1 MSSTYR
7 GALYRPLICRGGTL
21 SPLLH
26 ALGLYISHVVKI
38 YAEIFYFFFQIYAV
52 FYFFFRNH
60 FFSSF
65 LFSPFLQKMG
75 MKGDAK
81 AGGFLAPKV
90 HPLTQKLDPEGAPP
104 DTKSVS
110 TP

>member
-1 MSSTYR
+1 
-7 GALYRPLICRGGTL
+7 
-21 SPLLH
+21 
-26 ALGLYISHVVKI
+26 
-38 YAEIFYFFFQIYAV
+38 
-52 FYFFFRNH
+52 
-60 FFSSF
+60 
-65 LFSPFLQKMG
+65 MG